1 MVKYMRYLLTYL
13 DECELI
19 HLLPVEADTEQEA
32 LQTLERVTTSQDY
45 VPVGVRLAA

>member
-1 MVKYMRYLLTYL
+1 MRYLITYL

-19 HLLPVEADTEQEA
+19 QSAQLEADTEQEA
-32 LQTLERVTTSQDY
+32 QDALDTLAPQY